1 LKSDGSTTHS
11 LSWRQ
16 RFRPFLWGLLIA
28 LAPFVIFAIFLFSQG
43 ANPLETYQ
51 AMLRSAFGDWYGIGE
66 VAIKSTPFLLTA
78 LAVAI
83 PARAGLI
90 NVGGEGQLMIGALF
104 TTWFGVFY
112 LQGTPAIIGI
122 PLLIL
127 AGAMGGALWG
137 LLPGLLRQYARMNET
152 ITTLLLNYVAFFTV
166 GYFVHGPLKDPE
178 SFNWPFSPKLEEA
191 LRLPTFGTSRVH
203 IGFIIAVVAAIVVW
217 FVIFRTRVG
226 FRLRVIGGNAMAAL
240 QAGIKVNRMQLLAM
254 LFGGAVAGIAGMIEI
269 SGIEGHLR
277 PMTGFGYGYIGFLAA
292 WMAWNHP
299 LWSIFTAF
307 LLGAISV
314 AGNALE
320 MTSGLP
326 SSSVSILM
334 GLTLLTVLAVGRR
347 KTT

>member
-1 LKSDGSTTHS
+1 MRRFWIGLAFV
-11 LSWRQ
+11 LS
-16 RFRPFLWGLLIA
+16 
-28 LAPFVIFAIFLFSQG
+28 PFVLFALFLLSQG
-43 ANPLETYQ
+43 ANPLESYQ

-90 NVGGEGQLMIGALF
+90 NVGGEGQLMIGALL
-104 TTWFGVFY
+104 TTWVGVFY
-112 LQGTPAIIGI
+112 LQGAPAWFGV
-122 PLLIL
+122 PVLIL
-127 AGAMGGALWG
+127 MGALGGAIWG
-137 LLPGLLRQYARMNET
+137 IVPALLRQYARMNET

-178 SFNWPFSPKLEEA
+178 SFNWPFSPKLDEA
-191 LRLPTFGTSRVH
+191 LRLPTFGSTRVH
-203 IGFIIAVVAAIVVW
+203 IGFLIAIVAAVVVW
-217 FVIFRTRVG
+217 FVIFRTRIG
-226 FRLRVIGGNAMAAL
+226 FRLRVMGGNAIAAL

-254 LFGGAVAGIAGMIEI
+254 VFGGAVAGIAGMIEI
-269 SGIEGHLR
+269 AGIEGHLR

-299 LWSIFTAF
+299 LWTIGTAF

-334 GLTLLTVLAVGRR
+334 AFILLTVLAVGRGS
-347 KTT
+347 KAS

>member
-1 LKSDGSTTHS
+1 MRRFWIGLAFV
-11 LSWRQ
+11 LS
-16 RFRPFLWGLLIA
+16 
-28 LAPFVIFAIFLFSQG
+28 PFVLFALFLLSQG
-43 ANPLETYQ
+43 ANPLESYQ

-90 NVGGEGQLMIGALF
+90 NVGGEGQLMIGALL
-104 TTWFGVFY
+104 TTWVGVFY
-112 LQGTPAIIGI
+112 LQGVPAWVGV
-122 PLLIL
+122 PVLIL
-127 AGAMGGALWG
+127 MGALGGAIWG
-137 LLPGLLRQYARMNET
+137 IVPALLRQYARMNET

-178 SFNWPFSPKLEEA
+178 SFNWPFSPKLDEA
-191 LRLPTFGTSRVH
+191 LRLPTFGSTRVH
-203 IGFIIAVVAAIVVW
+203 IGFVLAIVAALVVW

-226 FRLRVIGGNAMAAL
+226 FRLRVIGGNAIAAL

-254 LFGGAVAGIAGMIEI
+254 VFGGAVAGIAGMIEI
-269 SGIEGHLR
+269 AGIEGHLR

-299 LWSIFTAF
+299 LWTIGTAF

-334 GLTLLTVLAVGRR
+334 AFILLTVLAVGRGS
-347 KTT
+347 KAS

>member
-1 LKSDGSTTHS
+1 MKRIWIGLAIV
-11 LSWRQ
+11 LS
-16 RFRPFLWGLLIA
+16 
-28 LAPFVIFAIFLFSQG
+28 PFVLFALFLLSQG
-43 ANPLETYQ
+43 ANPLESYE
-51 AMLRSAFGDWYGIGE
+51 AMFRSAFGDWYGIGE

-104 TTWFGVFY
+104 TTWVGVFY
-112 LQGTPAIIGI
+112 LQGVPAWFGV
-122 PLLIL
+122 PVLIVV
-127 AGAMGGALWG
+127 GAIGGAIWG
-137 LLPGLLRQYARMNET
+137 MIPALLRQYARMNET

-178 SFNWPFSPKLEEA
+178 SFNWPFSPKLDEA
-191 LRLPTFGTSRVH
+191 LRLPTFGSTRVH
-203 IGFIIAVVAAIVVW
+203 IGFLIAAVAAVLVW

-226 FRLRVIGGNAMAAL
+226 FRLRVIGGNAVAAL

-254 LFGGAVAGIAGMIEI
+254 VFGGAMAGIAGMIEI
-269 SGIEGHLR
+269 AGIEGHLR

-299 LWSIFTAF
+299 IWTIATAF

-334 GLTLLTVLAVGRR
+334 AFILLTVLAVGRGS
-347 KTT
+347 KSA

>member
-1 LKSDGSTTHS
+1 MRRFWIGLAFV
-11 LSWRQ
+11 LS
-16 RFRPFLWGLLIA
+16 
-28 LAPFVIFAIFLFSQG
+28 PFVLFALFLLSQG
-43 ANPLETYQ
+43 ANPLESYQ

-90 NVGGEGQLMIGALF
+90 NVGGEGQLMIGALL
-104 TTWFGVFY
+104 TTWVGVFY
-112 LQGTPAIIGI
+112 LQGVPAWVGV
-122 PLLIL
+122 PVLIL
-127 AGAMGGALWG
+127 MGALGGAIWG
-137 LLPGLLRQYARMNET
+137 IVPALLRQYARMNET

-178 SFNWPFSPKLEEA
+178 SFNWPFSPKLDEA
-191 LRLPTFGTSRVH
+191 LRLPTFGSTRVH
-203 IGFIIAVVAAIVVW
+203 IGFVLAIVAAVVVW

-226 FRLRVIGGNAMAAL
+226 FRLRVIGGNAIAAL

-254 LFGGAVAGIAGMIEI
+254 VFGGAVAGIAGMIEI
-269 SGIEGHLR
+269 AGIEGHLR

-299 LWSIFTAF
+299 LWTIGTAF

-334 GLTLLTVLAVGRR
+334 AFILLTVLAVGRGS
-347 KTT
+347 KAS